1 MTDLYALLGQP
12 RDRVPR
18 GQPVTPLDTVLS
30 TCRVCGSAVEL
41 VALGSGL
48 PVVWRH
54 AGLAASVP
62 PPSPEQAWSKHAP
75 QPMPV
80 RVGAGGQVPDEVRLP
95 ARTWAESVG
104 VFALAGAAAAAAFF
118 GAYAGT
124 GAFVRGAP

>member
-1 MTDLYALLGQP
+1 VSGLEFRHTP
-12 RDRVPR
+12 RQLP
-18 GQPVTPLDTVLS
+18 GPVTPLDAVLS

-41 VALGSGL
+41 AALDAGL

-62 PPSPEQAWSKHAP
+62 PPAPEQAWSRHAP

-80 RVGAGGQVPDEVRLP
+80 RVGPNGHIPDEAPPRRP
-95 ARTWAESVG
+95 RTWADSVG
-104 VFALAGAAAAAAFF
+104 VFALAGAAAAGAFI
-118 GAYAGT
+118 GSYAGA